1 MPLLSIR
8 LFGEFSAVDQRGNA
22 LSLGNRRTQA
32 VIAFLALTSEGE
44 RTVKDFASLFGG
56 DDPQLS
62 TTALTRDLLFAL
74 RFYPPDL
81 LRHDRDS
88 VRLNPASVEIDA
100 GRFTNL
106 AASESLASIR
116 MAVDLY
122 QSPLLPGFASGIEAF
137 DRWLEIERRH
147 YAREAIAVISKLL
160 AAQIK
165 AGWWELA
172 VETASRLLS
181 LDPSQEVVHRT
192 LMRLQLE
199 QGRADSAL
207 RRYQECADI
216 LRRGF
221 DREPSAE
228 TEKVHR
234 DIVEALKKTPAPR
247 EVFRKPLDRPVL
259 ILIVEDDM
267 VSSAL
272 LEGLLDDAGYEIVA
286 VADGASALIEIG
298 RRQFDLLVLDIN
310 VPTLNGLQF
319 FEVMMQKGF
328 DTPAVFITGSASAE
342 VEARSLELGAAD
354 FLRKPIRR
362 ETLLP
367 RIRAILQRRERA
379 RVVR

>member
-44 RTVKDFASLFGG
+44 RTVKDFAALFGG

-62 TTALTRDLLFAL
+62 AAALTRDLLFAL

-88 VRLNPASVEIDA
+88 VRLNAAAVEIDTA
-100 GRFTNL
+100 RFNNL

-122 QSPLLPGFASGIEAF
+122 QVPLLPGFVSGVEAF

-379 RVVR
+379 RIVR

>member
-1 MPLLSIR
+1 MSLLSIR
-8 LFGEFSAVDQRGNA
+8 LFGEFSAVDHRGNA
-22 LSLGNRRTQA
+22 LSIGNRRTQA
-32 VIAFLALTSEGE
+32 VIAFLALTVEGE
-44 RTVKDFASLFGG
+44 RTVKDFATLFGG
-56 DDPQLS
+56 DDPLLS
-62 TTALTRDLLFAL
+62 AAALTRDLQFAL
-74 RFYPPDL
+74 RFLPPDL

-88 VRLNPASVEIDA
+88 VRFQPTVIEVDA
-100 GRFTNL
+100 VRFNNF

-116 MAVDLY
+116 SAAELY
-122 QSPLLPGFASGIEAF
+122 QTALLPDFSSGIEAF

-147 YAREAIAVISKLL
+147 YAREAMAVISKVLS
-160 AAQIK
+160 AQIK

-181 LDPSQEVVHRT
+181 LDPTQEVVHRT

-216 LRRGF
+216 LRREF
-221 DREPSAE
+221 DRLPSPE
-228 TEKVHR
+228 TEKVHQE
-234 DIVEALKKTPAPR
+234 IAEALKKTPAPR

-259 ILIVEDDM
+259 VLLVEDDM

-272 LEGLLDDAGYEIVA
+272 MEGLLDDAGYEVVT

-298 RRQFDLLVLDIN
+298 RRQFDLLMLDIN
-310 VPTLNGLQF
+310 VPTLDGLQF

-328 DTPAVFITGSASAE
+328 ETPAVFITGSAAPE

>member
-8 LFGEFSAVDQRGNA
+8 LFGEFSAVDHRGNA
-22 LSLGNRRTQA
+22 LSIGNRRTQA
-32 VIAFLALTSEGE
+32 VIAFLALTLEGE
-44 RTVKDFASLFGG
+44 RTVKDFATLFGG

-62 TTALTRDLLFAL
+62 PAALTRDLQFAL
-74 RFYPPDL
+74 RFLPPDL

-88 VRLNPASVEIDA
+88 VRFNPTAVEVDA
-100 GRFTNL
+100 GRFSNF

-116 MAVDLY
+116 SAAELY
-122 QSPLLPGFASGIEAF
+122 QAALLPDFSSGVEAF
-137 DRWLEIERRH
+137 DQWLEIERRH
-147 YAREAIAVISKLL
+147 YAREAVAVISKVLS
-160 AAQIK
+160 AQIK

-181 LDPSQEVVHRT
+181 LDPTQEVVHRT

-199 QGRADSAL
+199 QGRPDSAL

-216 LRRGF
+216 LRRVF
-221 DREPSAE
+221 DRVPSPE
-228 TEKVHR
+228 TEKVHQ
-234 DIVEALKKTPAPR
+234 DIVETLKKIPAPR

-259 ILIVEDDM
+259 VLLVEDDM

-272 LEGLLDDAGYEIVA
+272 MEGLLDDAGYEV
-286 VADGASALIEIG
+286 VSVTDGASALIEIG

-328 DTPAVFITGSASAE
+328 ETPAIFITGSAAPE

>member
-8 LFGEFSAVDQRGNA
+8 LFGEFSAVDHRGNA
-22 LSLGNRRTQA
+22 LSIGNRRTQA
-32 VIAFLALTSEGE
+32 VIAFLALSLEGE
-44 RTVKDFASLFGG
+44 RTVKDFATLFGG

-62 TTALTRDLLFAL
+62 SAALTRDLQFAL
-74 RFYPPDL
+74 RFLPPDL

-88 VRLNPASVEIDA
+88 VRFNPTAVEVDA
-100 GRFTNL
+100 ARFSNF

-116 MAVDLY
+116 SAAELY
-122 QSPLLPGFASGIEAF
+122 QAALLPDFSSGVEAF
-137 DRWLEIERRH
+137 ERWLEIERRH
-147 YAREAIAVISKLL
+147 YAREAVAIISKVLS
-160 AAQIK
+160 AQIK

-181 LDPSQEVVHRT
+181 LDPTQEVVHRT

-199 QGRADSAL
+199 QGRPDSAL

-216 LRRGF
+216 LRRVF
-221 DREPSAE
+221 DRVPSPE
-228 TEKVHR
+228 TEKVHQE
-234 DIVEALKKTPAPR
+234 IVDTLKKIPAPR

-259 ILIVEDDM
+259 VLLVEDDM
-267 VSSAL
+267 VSAAL
-272 LEGLLDDAGYEIVA
+272 MEGMLDEAGYEV
-286 VADGASALIEIG
+286 VSVTDGASALIEIG

-328 DTPAVFITGSASAE
+328 ETPAIFITGSAAPE